1 MSGNGVE
8 KTLSLIQRSMDVT
21 IRRGKLIASNV
32 AHSETPNYKAA
43 DLDFEQVLAGIK
55 GQESQVVLARTHST
69 HLGGAF
75 SEAHFPVRYRL
86 ESEGEVRADGNTVS
100 LEEELAKS
108 AENQIRFQALTHAL
122 NKVFAN
128 LREVITEGGRR

>member
-1 MSGNGVE
+1 MNSKSLEN
-8 KTLSLIQRSMDVT
+8 TLSLVQRSMDAA

-43 DLDFEQVLAGIK
+43 DLDFEQVLAGVR
-55 GQESQVVLARTHST
+55 GENQVVLAKTHPT
-69 HLGGAF
+69 HLEDSF
-75 SEAHFPVRYRL
+75 LEAHFPVRYRL

-108 AENQIRFQALTHAL
+108 AENQIRFQALTQAL
-122 NKVFAN
+122 NRIFAN
-128 LREVITEGGRR
+128 LREAITEGGRR